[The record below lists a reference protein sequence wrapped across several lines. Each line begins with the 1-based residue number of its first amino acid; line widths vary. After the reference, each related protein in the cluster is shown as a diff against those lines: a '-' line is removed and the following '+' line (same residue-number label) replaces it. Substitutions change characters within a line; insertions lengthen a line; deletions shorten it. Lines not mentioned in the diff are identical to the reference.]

1 MGKLRIGIAGL
12 GTVGCGTLALIERNR
27 ELIEQRTGQR
37 LEVVAVC
44 ARDRDRSRPVDVS
57 ALRWHENPSALAA
70 DPGVDVVCEL
80 IGGSD
85 GPALE
90 AVREALRLGR
100 PVVTANKAMLAH
112 HGAEL
117 ARLAEEAGVQLAWE
131 AAVAGGIPIIKSL
144 REGLAANRILRV
156 NGILNGTS
164 NYILTSMRE
173 TGRDF
178 ESVLAEAQA
187 LGYAEADPSF
197 DVDGIDA
204 AHKLA
209 LLASV
214 AFGGRPR
221 FDAIHIEGIRH
232 VAAIDIAFA
241 EELGYRIK
249 LLGTARM
256 TPQGL
261 EQRLHPCMVA
271 KDAPIAQVDGVFNGV
286 VVEGEDVD
294 AVLHEGRGAGA
305 GPTASAVVAD
315 LVDIARGT
323 RVPTLGVPAEMLADH
338 PIAPMA
344 AHEGSYYIRL
354 MVVDRSGVM
363 ADISAVLRDHDV
375 SIEALIQRSRNPG
388 QAVPIVLTSHETTE
402 ARMTAALA
410 RIAELEVVLEQPR
423 MIRIERL

>member
-27 ELIEQRTGQR
+27 ALIEQRTGQT

-44 ARDRDRSRPVDVS
+44 ARDRARTRPVDL
-57 ALRWHENPSALAA
+57 AGMRWLDDPRALAA
-70 DPGVDVVCEL
+70 DPEVDVVCEL

-90 AVREALRLGR
+90 TVREALRLGK

-117 ARLAEEAGVQLAWE
+117 ARLAEQAGVQLAWE

-178 ESVLAEAQA
+178 ETVLAEAQA

-209 LLASV
+209 LLASL

-256 TPQGL
+256 TPEGL

-271 KDAPIAQVDGVFNGV
+271 KDAPIAQVNGVFNGV

-323 RVPTLGVPAEMLADH
+323 RVPTLGVPAERLADH

-410 RIAELEVVLEQPR
+410 RITELEVVLEQPR